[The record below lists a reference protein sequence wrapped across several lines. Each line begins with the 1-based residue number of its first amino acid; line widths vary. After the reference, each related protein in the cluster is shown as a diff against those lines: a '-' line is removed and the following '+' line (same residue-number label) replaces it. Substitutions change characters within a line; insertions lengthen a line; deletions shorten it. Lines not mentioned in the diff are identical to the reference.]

1 MDKEYMNYLKQVK
14 RNLTNIFIVQLYK
27 NKGDIEKTI
36 KDFNDDVNDESENI
50 NKLINENI
58 PEKSKEA
65 CRNEIFKN
73 FEVAVIEVM
82 DIFFNEKNG
91 LITNNKHEE
100 LGKLMEEAIEYS
112 IKRKNQIENEFSH
125 D

>member
-1 MDKEYMNYLKQVK
+1 MEMEYSNYLKQVK

-36 KDFNDDVNDESENI
+36 KDFNDDLYEEYENI
-50 NKLINENI
+50 NKLIDENI

-65 CRNEIFKN
+65 CRNEIIKN
-73 FEVAVIEVM
+73 FECMVIEVM

-91 LITNNKHEE
+91 LVTNNKYEE
-100 LGKLMEEAIEYS
+100 LEKLMEEAIEYGYQ
-112 IKRKNQIENEFSH
+112 RKKQIENE
-125 D
+125 

>member
-1 MDKEYMNYLKQVK
+1 MDKEYMNYLNQVK
-14 RNLTNIFIVQLYK
+14 RNLTNIFIVHLYK

-82 DIFFNEKNG
+82 DIFFNKKNG

-100 LGKLMEEAIEYS
+100 LAKLMEEAIEYS
-112 IKRKNQIENEFSH
+112 IKRKNKLKTMKKQ
-125 D
+125 

>member
-1 MDKEYMNYLKQVK
+1 MEKKYVNLKRK
-14 RNLTNIFIVQLYK
+14 LTNIFIVQLYK

-36 KDFNDDVNDESENI
+36 KDFNVDVNEESENI
-50 NKLINENI
+50 NKLIDENI

-100 LGKLMEEAIEYS
+100 LKKLMEEAIEYGT
-112 IKRKNQIENEFSH
+112 KLRKPTINE
-125 D
+125 

>member
-1 MDKEYMNYLKQVK
+1 MEYLNYLKQVK

-36 KDFNDDVNDESENI
+36 KDFNNDVNDESENI

-65 CRNEIFKN
+65 CKNEIFKK
-73 FEVAVIEVM
+73 FECAVIEVM

-100 LGKLMEEAIEYS
+100 LRKLIEEAIEYHLQRT
-112 IKRKNQIENEFSH
+112 KQIENEQK
-125 D
+125 

>member
-1 MDKEYMNYLKQVK
+1 MEKEYINYLKQVK

-36 KDFNDDVNDESENI
+36 KDFNNDVNEESENI
-50 NKLINENI
+50 NKLIGENI

-73 FEVAVIEVM
+73 FECAVIEVM

-100 LGKLMEEAIEYS
+100 LKKLMEEAIEYS
-112 IKRKNQIENEFSH
+112 TKRLKQIENK
-125 D
+125 

>member
-1 MDKEYMNYLKQVK
+1 MEKEYLNYLNQVK

-50 NKLINENI
+50 NKLIDENI

-65 CRNEIFKN
+65 CRNEIFKK
-73 FEVAVIEVM
+73 FECVVIEVM

-91 LITNNKHEE
+91 LITNEKHEE
-100 LGKLMEEAIEYS
+100 LGKLMEEAIEYHAQRL
-112 IKRKNQIENEFSH
+112 KQIENE
-125 D
+125 

>member
-1 MDKEYMNYLKQVK
+1 MEIEYSNYLKQMK
-14 RNLTNIFIVQLYK
+14 KNLTNIFIVQLYK

-36 KDFNDDVNDESENI
+36 KDFNDDINEESENI
-50 NKLINENI
+50 NKLIDENI

-65 CRNEIFKN
+65 CRNETIKN
-73 FEVAVIEVM
+73 FECMVIEVM

-100 LGKLMEEAIEYS
+100 LEKLMKEAIEYYTQRL
-112 IKRKNQIENEFSH
+112 KQIENE
-125 D
+125 